1 MSSVDNIF
9 FLHGIINHLLNKGEK
24 LFCAFV
30 DFTKAFVYL
39 VRDIIWFK
47 LIKLGVRGKILD
59 IIRSMY
65 QNVKS
70 KVKYDNSISSSFEC
84 SLGVRQGEYLS
95 PFLFAVYLNDLED
108 EFSLKGND
116 GIDIGM
122 LKIFMLLFAD
132 DIIIF
137 ARSAEELQNNLGHLH
152 KYITRYR
159 LIVNTSK
166 TKVMVFRRGG
176 ILPRNT
182 KLYDNNF
189 ELAIVNTFSYLGIVC
204 STSGSFSK
212 CQKTLSGQATKAIFQ
227 LNSYLYHLTNIT
239 PKHKLELFDK
249 LLHPFLFKAI
259 KFGVSLRQNK

>member
-1 MSSVDNIF
+1 MSTVDNIF

-30 DFTKAFVYL
+30 DFTKAFDYL
-39 VRDIIWFK
+39 VRDIIWLK

-84 SLGVRQGEYLS
+84 SLGVRQGECLS
-95 PFLFAVYLNDLED
+95 PFLFAMYLNDLED
-108 EFSLKGND
+108 EFYLKGSD
-116 GIDIGM
+116 GIDIGV
-122 LKIFMLLFAD
+122 LKIFLLLYAN

-137 ARSAEELQNNLGHLH
+137 ARSAEELQNNLDHLH
-152 KYITRYR
+152 EYSTRYR

-176 ILPRNT
+176 ILPRNM
-182 KLYDNNF
+182 KFYYNNF
-189 ELAIVNTFSYLGIVC
+189 ELAIVKTFSYLGIVF
-204 STSGSFSK
+204 SAGGSFSE

-227 LNSYLYHLTNIT
+227 LNSYLYHLTNIS
-239 PKHKLELFDK
+239 PKHKRELFDK
-249 LLHPFLFKAI
+249 LVAPILNYGSQVWGFC
-259 KFGVSLRQNK
+259 